1 MKLKL
6 VNNIILI
13 LKIIK
18 KLSINIILSIIPSN
32 ILSVIYFIYIIYI
45 NSKNKF

>member
-6 VNNIILI
+6 VNNVILTF
-13 LKIIK
+13 KIIK

-32 ILSVIYFIYIIYI
+32 ILSIICFIYIIYI
-45 NSKNKF
+45 NRK